1 MGIGSMSVQSQR
13 VRTVAKNS
21 WMDTIS
27 DVVEGHYTQE
37 VPAVHLLAD
46 IHPPSLIPY
55 DGLGGT
61 RGCGSCAAASH
72 RGRAAATL
80 FSASAAAT
88 RTLIAEQL
96 AEQHVGCWWSC
107 LARAIFHIFF
117 PTPPRLPP
125 SSSSEA
131 TTLLSPSP
139 SSASFLTN

>member
-21 WMDTIS
+21 WMNTIS

-37 VPAVHLLAD
+37 VPAVHHLAD

-88 RTLIAEQL
+88 RTLIAEQSSRAACGL
-96 AEQHVGCWWSC
+96 LVELSGSC
-107 LARAIFHIFF
+107 HF
-117 PTPPRLPP
+117 PFILPSSSTSF